1 LFDLAGFLAQSLAA
15 SAGRPETRFFRRAP
29 VTGKTTVKRQSTK
42 GLTFYQF
49 EGLARYS
56 DLYHG
61 AFTRL
66 GGVSRAPYDTLNLAR
81 SVGDDA
87 QAVHENNRRMLGAL
101 GATPDRAATAWL
113 VHGRSVAVMT
123 LADAGSYRQGFDAL
137 ITRERGL
144 ALTMRFAD
152 CVPIVFFDP
161 AQRAIGLAHA
171 GWRGVAENVVA
182 ATVAALSDNFG
193 SQPRQ
198 LWAGIGPCISAERYR
213 VGQEVIDLV
222 VPACPPGAP
231 LVRQQPDGSLHLD
244 LNAAVLSQLRA
255 SGVEDVEDSSIC
267 TASNTTEW
275 FSHRAENGK
284 TGRFGMVIG
293 LRD

>member
-1 LFDLAGFLAQSLAA
+1 LQRQSLA
-15 SAGRPETRFFRRAP
+15 
-29 VTGKTTVKRQSTK
+29 
-42 GLTFYQF
+42 GLVFYQF
-49 EGLARYS
+49 DGLIPYV

-66 GGVSRAPYDTLNLAR
+66 GGVSQAPFAALNLAR

-87 QAVHENNRRMLGAL
+87 LIVQENNRRMLRAFGV
-101 GATPDRAATAWL
+101 TPDRATTVWL
-113 VHGRSVAVMT
+113 VHGKAVAVMT
-123 LADAGSYRQGFDAL
+123 HADAGTYRQGFDAL

-161 AQRAIGLAHA
+161 VQRAIGLAHA
-171 GWRGVAENVVA
+171 GWRGVAENVSA
-182 ATVAALSDNFG
+182 ATVAALRDNFG
-193 SQPRQ
+193 SQPRD
-198 LWAGIGPCISAERYR
+198 LWAGIGPCIGVDRYR

-222 VPACPPGAP
+222 TPACPPHAP
-231 LVRQQPDGSLHLD
+231 IVQRRPDGSLHLD
-244 LNAAVLSQLRA
+244 LNSAVASQLA
-255 SGVEDVEDSSIC
+255 ACGVENVEDSAIC

-293 LRD
+293 LRE

>member
-1 LFDLAGFLAQSLAA
+1 L
-15 SAGRPETRFFRRAP
+15 
-29 VTGKTTVKRQSTK
+29 KRQPLN
-42 GLTFYQF
+42 GLVFYQF
-49 EGLARYS
+49 DGLAHYS

-66 GGVSRAPYDTLNLAR
+66 GGVSEAPFDTLNLAR
-81 SVGDDA
+81 SVGDDVP
-87 QAVHENNRRMLGAL
+87 AVQENNRRMLGVFDMAPNR
-101 GATPDRAATAWL
+101 ATTAWL

-123 LADAGSYRQGFDAL
+123 QADAGNYRQGFDAI

-161 AQRAIGLAHA
+161 VQRTIGLAHA

-182 ATVAALSDNFG
+182 ATVAALRDNFG
-193 SQPRQ
+193 SNPRN
-198 LWAGIGPCISAERYR
+198 LWTGIGPCISADRYR

-222 VPACPPGAP
+222 APACPPHAP
-231 LVRQQPDGSLHLD
+231 IAQRHPDGSLHLD

-255 SGVEDVEDSSIC
+255 CGVENIEDSAIC
-267 TASNTTEW
+267 TASNTAEW

-284 TGRFGMVIG
+284 TGRFGVVIG
-293 LRD
+293 LRE

>member
-1 LFDLAGFLAQSLAA
+1 LQ
-15 SAGRPETRFFRRAP
+15 
-29 VTGKTTVKRQSTK
+29 RQSRAD
-42 GLTFYQF
+42 LVFYQF
-49 EGLARYS
+49 DGLAPHP

-66 GGVSRAPYDTLNLAR
+66 GGASRAPFESLNLAR

-87 QAVHENNRRMLGAL
+87 SIVQENNRRMLRVFDM
-101 GATPDRAATAWL
+101 TPDRATTAWL
-113 VHGRSVAVMT
+113 VHGKAVAVMT
-123 LADAGSYRQGFDAL
+123 RADAGAYRQGFDAI

-161 AQRAIGLAHA
+161 VQRAIGLAHA

-182 ATVAALSDNFG
+182 ATVTALRNNFG
-193 SQPRQ
+193 SQPRD
-198 LWAGIGPCISAERYR
+198 LWAGIGPCIGVDRYR

-222 VPACPPGAP
+222 AGACPLHAP
-231 LVRQQPDGSLHLD
+231 IVQRRPDGSLHLD
-244 LNAAVLSQLRA
+244 LNAAVASQLQA
-255 SGVEDVEDSSIC
+255 CGIENIEDSAIC
-267 TASNTTEW
+267 TASNTAEW

-284 TGRFGMVIG
+284 TGRFGVVIG
-293 LRD
+293 LRE

>member
-1 LFDLAGFLAQSLAA
+1 M
-15 SAGRPETRFFRRAP
+15 
-29 VTGKTTVKRQSTK
+29 KRQSTN

-49 EGLARYS
+49 EDLAHYS

-66 GGVSRAPYDTLNLAR
+66 GGVSQAPFNTLNLAR

-87 QAVHENNRRMLGAL
+87 QSVQENNRRMLGVF
-101 GATPDRAATAWL
+101 GMTPDHATTAWL

-123 LADAGSYRQGFDAL
+123 RADTGSYRQGFDAI

-152 CVPIVFFDP
+152 CVPIVLFDSM
-161 AQRAIGLAHA
+161 QHAIGLAHA
-171 GWRGVAENVVA
+171 GWRGVAENVIA
-182 ATVAALSDNFG
+182 ATVAALRDNFG
-193 SQPRQ
+193 SQPQ
-198 LWAGIGPCISAERYR
+198 HLWAGIGPCISAERYC

-222 VPACPPGAP
+222 ASACPPGAP
-231 LVRQQPDGSLHLD
+231 IVRRQSDSSLHLD

-255 SGVEDVEDSSIC
+255 CGVENIEESAIC

-284 TGRFGMVIG
+284 TGRFGVVIG

>member
-1 LFDLAGFLAQSLAA
+1 M
-15 SAGRPETRFFRRAP
+15 
-29 VTGKTTVKRQSTK
+29 KRQTTND
-42 GLTFYQF
+42 LVFYQF
-49 EGLARYS
+49 EGLLGQA

-66 GGVSRAPYDTLNLAR
+66 GGVSQAPFETLNLAR

-87 QAVHENNRRMLGAL
+87 QSVQENNRRMLSVFEM
-101 GATPDRAATAWL
+101 TPDRATTAWL
-113 VHGRSVAVMT
+113 KHGRLVAVMT
-123 LADAGSYRQGFDAL
+123 SVDAGTYRQGFDAI

-161 AQRAIGLAHA
+161 VRRAIGLAHA
-171 GWRGVAENVVA
+171 GWRGVAENVIA
-182 ATVAALSDNFG
+182 ATVDALQDNFG
-193 SQPRQ
+193 SRPRD
-198 LWAGIGPCISAERYR
+198 LWAGIGPCISADRYR

-222 VPACPPGAP
+222 APACPPHSP
-231 LVRQQPDGSLHLD
+231 IVQRQPDGSLHLD

-255 SGVEDVEDSSIC
+255 CGVEQVEDAAIC
-267 TASNTTEW
+267 TASNTVEW

-284 TGRFGMVIG
+284 TGRFGVVIG
-293 LRD
+293 LRA